1 MSSPCFRL
9 LSGTGTPACAG
20 LHEAA
25 GAAGGAKGLLPF
37 LVWEQRESTMRRYSA
52 HQTKAPQVTPYLD
65 SPKCIMLKDLHRYKT
80 AVNGWPNPAIR
91 KALAGV

>member
-37 LVWEQRESTMRRYSA
+37 LVWEQRESNYE
-52 HQTKAPQVTPYLD
+52 
-65 SPKCIMLKDLHRYKT
+65 MLFCPPDEVPPSNTLS
-80 AVNGWPNPAIR
+80 
-91 KALAGV
+91 